1 MDFIYSNRFA
11 SAADQELYETL
22 NKNGSIL
29 VNVSDYLNEENEQFG
44 RGIKINLNYLKKF
57 PLVDVSG
64 RLIQIT
70 EEETHP
76 VILIP
81 ERYRYTD
88 LKNDLAQIT
97 EYYQEISEKEPK
109 FLFIKNNQPIY
120 TFIPFIP
127 WIEHYPVVE
136 ILTLKNSTYRERN
149 ILSGEIYPPLKIKIG
164 SLSKERLFELIEESQ
179 LRDNLQLSFPNPQT
193 EEIAVKVLSRSFHY
207 LIQIFLLTFFSFFLL
222 SYVMLCIY
230 FVYNCR
236 KIAIF
241 RSSGYSLF
249 ETYKNF
255 FMMNLIKWGTT
266 SVIFLFLIE
275 REPKYLFNI
284 IFFSFIDS
292 ILSVVFILSTEK
304 KSQLLLMNGG

>member
-1 MDFIYSNRFA
+1 M
-11 SAADQELYETL
+11 
-22 NKNGSIL
+22 
-29 VNVSDYLNEENEQFG
+29 YL
-44 RGIKINLNYLKKF
+44 
-57 PLVDVSG
+57 
-64 RLIQIT
+64 
-70 EEETHP
+70 
-76 VILIP
+76 
-81 ERYRYTD
+81 
-88 LKNDLAQIT
+88 
-97 EYYQEISEKEPK
+97 
-109 FLFIKNNQPIY
+109 
-120 TFIPFIP
+120 
-127 WIEHYPVVE
+127 
-136 ILTLKNSTYRERN
+136 ERN

-179 LRDNLQLSFPNPQT
+179 LRDNLQLSFPYTQT

-249 ETYKNF
+249 ETYKDF

-284 IFFSFIDS
+284 FSLASLILFF
-292 ILSVVFILSTEK
+292 
-304 KSQLLLMNGG
+304 QLFLFCLQKRKVSYC